1 MRTYIDVML
10 SHRYDSL
17 ILIAGGSGIT
27 PFLSILQDIV
37 AQRIGPKNTC
47 AVKIQLIYTVKRS
60 EDLSML
66 APISELLLYNELDG
80 FRQLE
85 LKIFVTQEEKYSVTA
100 REILHEMCQVK
111 TVILDVKSSQE
122 DVIRPE
128 SLLWKA
134 TVTVLSSLTFL
145 ACIVVLNRVFGH
157 QGKRASQ
164 DKAPSWVN
172 DLLVLCSL
180 IIAASVTI
188 MATILLKLRKSVK
201 DMCYDSQSN
210 VRASEIQDVE
220 IRNCQEDIE
229 INFGKRPNLIGE

>member
-1 MRTYIDVML
+1 M
-10 SHRYDSL
+10 
-17 ILIAGGSGIT
+17 
-27 PFLSILQDIV
+27 
-37 AQRIGPKNTC
+37 
-47 AVKIQLIYTVKRS
+47 
-60 EDLSML
+60 E
-66 APISELLLYNELDG
+66 
-80 FRQLE
+80 
-85 LKIFVTQEEKYSVTA
+85 
-100 REILHEMCQVK
+100 
-111 TVILDVKSSQE
+111 
-122 DVIRPE
+122 
-128 SLLWKA
+128 
-134 TVTVLSSLTFL
+134 
-145 ACIVVLNRVFGH
+145 
-157 QGKRASQ
+157 GKRASQ